1 MNLKMFKEK
10 SAKGCKECDEKG
22 FVQGTQSN
30 IRAACLF
37 CHGLGSTNHGP
48 RRYNPN
54 LITVMKWCEDYI
66 DDKKDDGWY
75 H

>member
-10 SAKGCKECDEKG
+10 LAEGCKECDGKG

-30 IRAACLF
+30 IRVDCLF
-37 CHGLGSTNHGP
+37 CHGSGSTNHGP

-66 DDKKDDGWY
+66 DDKKDGWY
-75 H
+75 N

>member
-10 SAKGCKECDEKG
+10 SAKGCKECGEKG

-30 IRAACLF
+30 IRVDCLF

-66 DDKKDDGWY
+66 DGKKDGWY
-75 H
+75 N

>member
-10 SAKGCKECDEKG
+10 LAEGCKECDGKG
-22 FVQGTQSN
+22 FVQGTQSFS
-30 IRAACLF
+30 RGDCLF
-37 CHGLGSTNHGP
+37 CHGSGSTNHGP

-66 DDKKDDGWY
+66 DDKKDGWY
-75 H
+75 N

>member
-10 SAKGCKECDEKG
+10 LSGGCIECDGKG
-22 FVQGTQSN
+22 FVHGTQSN
-30 IRAACLF
+30 LRTDCLF
-37 CHGLGSTNHGP
+37 CHGSGSTNHGP

-66 DDKKDDGWY
+66 DDKKDGWY
-75 H
+75 N